1 MTGRLTFAW
10 LRFLLARHGWPAAAG
25 LAFIVGAA
33 LLQLAATQELRA
45 QELASRD
52 AQAAL
57 RQRLAARPPAAQDD
71 AQRLAAFGAALPDA
85 AGTAVAVEAIH
96 LAARAHG
103 VSLAQG
109 EYRLAREAGAPLA
122 RYQITLPARASY
134 PALRAWLADTLNGVP
149 AAALDEIAL
158 RREDAGNANVEARV
172 RLTLFL
178 RAG

>member
-1 MTGRLTFAW
+1 MTGRLAFAW
-10 LRFLLARHGWPAAAG
+10 LRFQLARHGWAAAAG
-25 LAFIVGAA
+25 LAFFFGAA
-33 LLQLAATQELRA
+33 LLQFAGTQSLRAHTDELR
-45 QELASRD
+45 E

-57 RQRLAARPPAAQDD
+57 RQRLAAQPRELQTD
-71 AQRLAAFGAALPDA
+71 ARIATFGAGLPDA

-96 LAARAHG
+96 LAAGAHG
-103 VSLAQG
+103 VSLSQG
-109 EYRLAREAGAPLA
+109 EYRLAREPGAPLA

-134 PALRAWLADTLNGVP
+134 PRLRAWLADTLNNVP

-158 RREDAGNANVEARV
+158 RRDDAGGATVEARV